1 MAEISGDGVTGST
14 PRFLGACRPTRFGKS
29 IRYFVKEKISRG
41 FVSEKFES
49 THHGLFRVQ
58 FRHIKFGAS
67 DKAYREKRT
76 NQKVECEKRNDNWR
90 QNLNFIQNQITLDHW
105 KFSKPSLDVADVS
118 WTQLSKNPIVPSRGG
133 QLGSRELLFRG
144 LNFGGS
150 AVTVRPLFYGSGIPP
165 AGQPLEERENGR
177 FLRARAMVGPSGQTT
192 NMLPSE

>member
-133 QLGSRELLFRG
+133 QLGSQNSRF
-144 LNFGGS
+144 
-150 AVTVRPLFYGSGIPP
+150 AV
-165 AGQPLEERENGR
+165 
-177 FLRARAMVGPSGQTT
+177 
-192 NMLPSE
+192 

>member
-90 QNLNFIQNQITLDHW
+90 QNLNYIQNQITLDHW

-165 AGQPLEERENGR
+165 AGRKLEIGKR
-177 FLRARAMVGPSGQTT
+177 FLFFRWKA
-192 NMLPSE
+192 